1 MIDMSTWETK
11 RVNVLSGIRLD
22 PRNVR
27 LELESDAPESDIML
41 DLFKNEKALALV
53 KGIVSVGYLTHEV
66 PVAVRRDRKL
76 VVVEGNRRVAALK
89 AIQNPFLVPDYQ
101 ARISA
106 LAEGFDGRSN
116 LESIDVK
123 VAPSQEQADQLI
135 ATLHTG
141 NQRIAWTPARQA
153 AFFQA
158 QIEGGKSVEAL
169 RSDYPMIDVDKYIL
183 RSRILNRFRSV
194 TYSTPDL
201 TDFVHSRRLSIST
214 LARIYESKEFIALS
228 GLTLDHVGNLSCD
241 LPAPVVDA
249 IAEVIVEGMAEGNIT
264 TRSVNTVSSPRFTA
278 LMDQLQELIA
288 TDRDQPTK
296 SKSSGN
302 DGRSDRDDKTN
313 DDGDDNA
320 ASRPS
325 RDRKPSGGSG
335 SGTGS
340 RKRSKS
346 FLDVAQFNA
355 PATYPPSIGR
365 ILVEFSTLNVDK
377 HPNAALDLLRTLLEK
392 TIKSFA
398 EEKEE
403 DLKRVGHNGYVYLR
417 NCLDWLE
424 SWFQA
429 NGPKSQVQV
438 VKLVRSGLGRDFEGS
453 QDLMNAINH
462 NHHIF
467 AEGDDVRS
475 AWDRMRSLIA
485 EMLK

>member
-158 QIEGGKSVEAL
+158 QI
-169 RSDYPMIDVDKYIL
+169 
-183 RSRILNRFRSV
+183 
-194 TYSTPDL
+194 
-201 TDFVHSRRLSIST
+201 
-214 LARIYESKEFIALS
+214 
-228 GLTLDHVGNLSCD
+228 
-241 LPAPVVDA
+241 
-249 IAEVIVEGMAEGNIT
+249 
-264 TRSVNTVSSPRFTA
+264 
-278 LMDQLQELIA
+278 
-288 TDRDQPTK
+288 
-296 SKSSGN
+296 
-302 DGRSDRDDKTN
+302 
-313 DDGDDNA
+313 
-320 ASRPS
+320 
-325 RDRKPSGGSG
+325 
-335 SGTGS
+335 
-340 RKRSKS
+340 
-346 FLDVAQFNA
+346 
-355 PATYPPSIGR
+355 
-365 ILVEFSTLNVDK
+365 
-377 HPNAALDLLRTLLEK
+377 
-392 TIKSFA
+392 
-398 EEKEE
+398 
-403 DLKRVGHNGYVYLR
+403 
-417 NCLDWLE
+417 
-424 SWFQA
+424 
-429 NGPKSQVQV
+429 
-438 VKLVRSGLGRDFEGS
+438 
-453 QDLMNAINH
+453 
-462 NHHIF
+462 
-467 AEGDDVRS
+467 
-475 AWDRMRSLIA
+475 
-485 EMLK
+485 